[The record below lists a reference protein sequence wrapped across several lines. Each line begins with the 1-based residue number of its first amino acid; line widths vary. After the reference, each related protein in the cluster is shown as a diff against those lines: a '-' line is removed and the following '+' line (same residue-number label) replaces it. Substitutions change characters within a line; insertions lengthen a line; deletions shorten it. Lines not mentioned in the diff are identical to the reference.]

1 MAIIY
6 GRADS
11 EKQLLSKYPKEVEKI
26 EDIPKVHEY
35 FKDKLK
41 EEDRGVFAVFRKW
54 NKQRQVNKFEKNKDN
69 PFHAGA
75 RGELKVLDRLSE
87 LSDDYH
93 VLCGL
98 NIGLNYWVRYNGKK
112 NLRSAQMDF
121 VVVSRKGVFL
131 IEVKNWSTEYYNQ
144 REGLSP
150 HEQADRAGR
159 VLWIFLKSWWSSPR
173 VKTILLPI
181 QGNIDYDPKYRHVL
195 VSDLTK
201 INHFIE
207 NGKEE
212 LSEKDVKRIVG
223 SIKHHVTK

>member
-1 MAIIY
+1 MAIVY

-11 EKQLLSKYPKEVEKI
+11 EKQLLNKYPKEVKKI
-26 EDIPKVHEY
+26 EDIPKIHEY
-35 FKDKLK
+35 FKEKLK
-41 EEDRGVFAVFRKW
+41 EEDRGVFAVFRRW

-75 RGELKVLDRLSE
+75 KGELKVLDRLSE

-98 NIGLNYWVRYNGKK
+98 NIELNYWVTYNGKK

-131 IEVKNWSTEYYNQ
+131 IEAKNWSTRYYDR

-150 HEQADRAGR
+150 HEQADRAAR
-159 VLWIFLKSWWSSPR
+159 VLWIFLKSWRSNPR
-173 VKTILLPI
+173 VKAVLLSI
-181 QGNIDYDPKYRHVL
+181 QGNMKYDPKYKYVF
-195 VSDLTK
+195 VSDLRE

-207 NGKEE
+207 KGKEE
-212 LSEKDVKRIVG
+212 LSEKDVKNIVDKL
-223 SIKHHVTK
+223 KHFVTK

>member
-207 NGKEE
+207 NGREE